1 MTRFPIR
8 VRLTLAF
15 TAVMA
20 VLLAATGLF
29 LYLRLSNE
37 LNSALDRGL
46 LSRAGD
52 VTTLVG
58 QSDSG
63 LGQSPRRSV
72 TARESFAE
80 ILDAHG
86 RVVDAT
92 PQLRSR
98 GLLSATEL
106 SRALVATS
114 LFDKRHPAGMHE
126 TARLLA
132 TPVTAQDQ
140 RLVVLVGASLADR
153 DMALADLGALLL
165 IGGPVALALASLAAY
180 GLTGAALRPVD
191 SMRRRAALISAG
203 EPGQRLP
210 VSRARDEVTRLGE
223 TLNDM
228 LARLEAALAR
238 ERTFVSDA
246 SHELR
251 APLAILKAELELA
264 LRPGRRSQEVQDAL
278 RSAAEE
284 TDRLVQLAEDLLV
297 IARFDQGRL
306 PVRTAEIAAAALL
319 EGVRERFERRA
330 RDHDITL
337 LVEGQADPMVRAD
350 PLRLE
355 QALSN
360 LVENALRHGGVS
372 VRLGLESRGEL
383 VELHVRDDG
392 PGFPLEFLP
401 RAFERF
407 TRADFSRAGG
417 GSGLGLAIV
426 QAIAEAHG
434 GTCGARNL
442 PGGGADVW
450 LAVSAGAR
458 RMPPRGPARRDSAA
472 TEATSH
478 RSLIGQRQY
487 GSG

>member
-1 MTRFPIR
+1 MTRLPIR

-15 TAVMA
+15 AAVMA
-20 VLLAATGLF
+20 VVLGATGLS
-29 LYLRLSNE
+29 LYLRLADE
-37 LNSALDRGL
+37 LNSALNRGL
-46 LSRAGD
+46 LARSGD

-63 LGQSPRRSV
+63 LGQSPGRSV
-72 TARESFAE
+72 TARGESFAE
-80 ILDAHG
+80 ILNARG

-98 GLLSATEL
+98 VLLSAREVR
-106 SRALVATS
+106 RALATTS
-114 LFDKRHPAGMHE
+114 FFDKRHPAGLPDS
-126 TARLLA
+126 ARLLA

-140 RLVVLVGASLADR
+140 RLVVVVGASLQDR
-153 DMALADLGALLL
+153 DVALRDLGALLL
-165 IGGPVALALASLAAY
+165 IGGPVALALASLVAY

-191 SMRRRAALISAG
+191 SMRRRAALISAS

-210 VSRARDEVTRLGE
+210 VPRAADEVARLGT
-223 TLNDM
+223 TLNEM

-251 APLAILKAELELA
+251 APLTILKAELELA
-264 LRPGRRSQEVQDAL
+264 LRPGRRPEDVHGAL
-278 RSAAEE
+278 RSAADE
-284 TDRLVQLAEDLLV
+284 TDRLAQLAEDLLV

-306 PVRTAEIAAAALL
+306 PVRTTEISAAAVL

-330 RDHDITL
+330 RDYQITL
-337 LVEGQADPMVRAD
+337 ITEVQADSVVLAD

-355 QALSN
+355 QALGN
-360 LVENALRHGGVS
+360 LVENALRHGGPTI
-372 VRLGLESRGEL
+372 RLGLESRGDV

-392 PGFPLEFLP
+392 PGFSREFLP

-407 TRADFSRAGG
+407 TRADSSRAGE

-426 QAIAEAHG
+426 QAIAVAHG
-434 GTCGARNL
+434 GVCGARNL

-450 LAVSAGAR
+450 LVVSAAALLDTPDGV
-458 RMPPRGPARRDSAA
+458 PPSR
-472 TEATSH
+472 SH
-478 RSLIGQRQY
+478 RTLIGQRQHL
-487 GSG
+487 SR

>member
-1 MTRFPIR
+1 MTRLPIR

-15 TAVMA
+15 AAVMA
-20 VLLAATGLF
+20 VVLAATGLF
-29 LYLRLSNE
+29 LYLRLANE
-37 LNSALDRGL
+37 LDSELNRGL

-52 VTTLVG
+52 VTTLVE

-63 LGQSPRRSV
+63 LGQSRGSSL
-72 TARESFAE
+72 TARGESFAE

-98 GLLSATEL
+98 VLLSATEL
-106 SRALVATS
+106 QRALGATS
-114 LFDKRHPAGMHE
+114 FFDKRHPAGLHE
-126 TARLLA
+126 SARLLG
-132 TPVTAQDQ
+132 TPVSAQDQ

-153 DMALADLGALLL
+153 DVALSDLGALLL
-165 IGGPVALALASLAAY
+165 IGGPIALALAALAAY

-191 SMRRRAALISAG
+191 SMRRRAALISG
-203 EPGQRLP
+203 SEPGQRLP
-210 VSRARDEVTRLGE
+210 LPRAQDEVARLGH
-223 TLNDM
+223 TLNEM
-228 LARLEAALAR
+228 LDRLEAALAR

-264 LRPGRRSQEVQDAL
+264 LRPGRRPEEVHDAL

-284 TDRLVQLAEDLLV
+284 TDRLAQLAEDLLV

-306 PVRTAEIAAAALL
+306 PVRTTEISAAAVL
-319 EGVRERFERRA
+319 EGVRERLERRA
-330 RDHDITL
+330 RDHHITL
-337 LVEGQADPMVRAD
+337 VLEAQDHPMVLAD

-360 LVENALRHGGVS
+360 LAENALRHGGATI
-372 VRLGLESRGEL
+372 RLGVESRGDL

-392 PGFPLEFLP
+392 AGFPPEFLP

-407 TRADFSRAGG
+407 TRADPSRGGG

-450 LAVSAGAR
+450 LVV
-458 RMPPRGPARRDSAA
+458 PAAAWAA
-472 TEATSH
+472 TADGEPPSRSH
-478 RSLIGQRQY
+478 QALIGDRQHL
-487 GSG
+487 

>member
-1 MTRFPIR
+1 
-8 VRLTLAF
+8 
-15 TAVMA
+15 MA
-20 VLLAATGLF
+20 VVLAATGLF
-29 LYLRLSNE
+29 LYLRLANE
-37 LNSALDRGL
+37 LNSAVNRGL

-63 LGQSPRRSV
+63 LGQSPSRSL
-72 TARESFAE
+72 TARGESFAE

-98 GLLSATEL
+98 ALLSATEL
-106 SRALVATS
+106 RRALAATS
-114 LFDKRHPAGMHE
+114 LFDKRHPAGLPE
-126 TARLLA
+126 SARLLA

-140 RLVVLVGASLADR
+140 RLVVLVGASLANR
-153 DMALADLGALLL
+153 DVALRDLGALLL
-165 IGGPVALALASLAAY
+165 IGGPVALVLASLAAY

-191 SMRRRAALISAG
+191 SMRRRAALISAS

-210 VSRARDEVTRLGE
+210 VSRAPDEVTRLGH

-264 LRPGRRSQEVQDAL
+264 LRPGRHAQEVRGAL

-284 TDRLVQLAEDLLV
+284 TDRLAQLAEDLLV

-306 PVRTAEIAAAALL
+306 PVRTTEIAAVALL

-330 RDHDITL
+330 RDQDVTL
-337 LVEGQADPMVRAD
+337 IVEGRDHPTVAADA
-350 PLRLE
+350 LRLE
-355 QALSN
+355 QAMSN
-360 LVENALRHGGVS
+360 LVENALRHGGATI
-372 VRLGLESRGEL
+372 RLGLERRGDL

-392 PGFPLEFLP
+392 PGFPPAFLP

-407 TRADFSRAGG
+407 TRADPSRAGG

-434 GTCGARNL
+434 GTCGARNP

-450 LAVSAGAR
+450 LVVSPGRALQLPAPAGQSR
-458 RMPPRGPARRDSAA
+458 SAA
-472 TEATSH
+472 ATGLASH
-478 RSLIGQRQY
+478 RSLIGDRQP